1 MQKVTLITL
10 ITLITL
16 VAALACV
23 AGCGFYAGRADK
35 TAYSSIKGGQNAALG
50 DARDFNVKY
59 SPFKKE
65 PKLNAIRVGKKI
77 LTIGKVPQ
85 ALLESEGGSKQLKL
99 DDGLTKLTLN
109 ECLRIAYR
117 SSRDLQDRKEQLFSD
132 ALAVANGRRSWDF
145 PLVDLALDGTG
156 DHAKVHADSET
167 AAAAGEGELSITQ
180 RFINGGV
187 FTMALAL
194 DAATDFVSW
203 NSYSIGSMLDANFT
217 QPLLRGVRTG
227 LAYEAQ
233 YRLER
238 DFVLAVFDYERFTQ
252 TFGTGVVTQYYGVLR
267 DRDTL
272 ENEWANIARLKQTY
286 ALTEVQVEVGQ
297 APRIAQDEAE
307 QNLLNAQTR
316 LQQSAETYR
325 NSLDALKIA
334 LGLPVRA
341 DMTVDYPRA
350 LDDLMADAKKSGL
363 KVLGFDESRAI
374 KIALSVRP
382 DLLTERAGARDA
394 DRDVEIAADDF
405 FPQLD
410 LTVGL
415 NAADGGGDRSTR
427 LRWGDHT
434 RTLGATF
441 QYSLDQTDNRDAYR
455 NAMLEAEQAKRD
467 LAEFED
473 NVRLSARRSYRSLVQ
488 SAASYGLQVR
498 SVKTALSRRKLAAL
512 EQKEGLASTD
522 DVLRAEESLRN
533 AQNGLTQAMVTYT
546 TTRMNFLANLGMIEV
561 DDKGTLNERKQPF
574 EFERIRK
581 RYTYLGGR

>member
-1 MQKVTLITL
+1 MQKVTL

-145 PLVDLALDGTG
+145 PLVDLALDGTA
-156 DHAKVHADSET
+156 DHAKVHAGSET
-167 AAAAGEGELSITQ
+167 ADAAGEGELSITQ

-187 FTMALAL
+187 FTLALAL
-194 DAATDFVSW
+194 DTATDFVSW
-203 NSYSIGSMLDANFT
+203 HSYSIGSMLDASFT
-217 QPLLRGVRTG
+217 QPLLRGAQRG
-227 LAYEAQ
+227 LAYEEQ

-252 TFGTGVVTQYYGVLR
+252 TFGAGIVTQYYNVLR

-272 ENEWANIARLKQTY
+272 ENEWANISRLKQTY
-286 ALTEVQVEVGQ
+286 ALTKVQVEVGQ
-297 APRIAQDEAE
+297 ASRIAQDEAE

-325 NSLDALKIA
+325 NSLDALKIS
-334 LGLPVRA
+334 LGLPVKA
-341 DMTVDYPRA
+341 DMAVDYPKA
-350 LDDLMADAKKSGL
+350 LNDLLDSAKKSGL
-363 KVLGFDESRAI
+363 KALGFDESRAI
-374 KIALSVRP
+374 KTALSVRP
-382 DLLTERAGARDA
+382 DLLTERAATRDA
-394 DRDVEIAADDF
+394 ERDVEIAADDF

-415 NAADGGGDRSTR
+415 NAADGKGNRSTT
-427 LRWGDHT
+427 LRWWDHT
-434 RTLGATF
+434 RTVGATF
-441 QYSLDQTDNRDAYR
+441 QYSFDQTDNRDAYR
-455 NAMLEAEQAKRD
+455 NAMLAAEQANRD
-467 LAEFED
+467 LEEFED
-473 NVRLSARRSYRSLVQ
+473 NVRLSVRRSYRSLLQ
-488 SAASYGLQVR
+488 SGISYKLQLR
-498 SVKTALSRRKLAAL
+498 SVATARSRRKLASL

-522 DVLRAEESLRN
+522 DVLRAENSLRR
-533 AQNGLTQAMVTYT
+533 AENGLTQAMVTYT
-546 TTRMNFLANLGMIEV
+546 TTRLNFLADLGMIEV
-561 DDKGTLNERKQPF
+561 DDKGELNERKQPF